1 VTAVADARLFHWE
14 YKPPPVEHEVFRVEG
29 GVPLQGDVTISGAK
43 NAALKLLAAATL
55 TGERCR
61 FTNVPEIEDVR
72 VMVETLRDLG
82 VVVDHPAPNVYEV
95 ASGDVD
101 WLFVPLEAAA
111 KMRASFILLGPLLA
125 RFGQVIMSNP
135 GGDRIGRRPVNLH
148 VDAMRAL
155 GAEIDYRNGYYFAK
169 APGRLRGAEIR
180 FPNVTVMGTEN
191 AMLAATLAEGHTVIR
206 PAAQE
211 PEVDDLIAMLQKMGA
226 EVQRTYPDTIE
237 VEGRRRL
244 RGADHAVV
252 PDRIE
257 AGTFAIAAAVAG
269 GDVTL
274 HGAPCDHLG
283 TFLDTLMAMG
293 VQVACGHDTIEVHAP
308 PRGSGAYRACDVET
322 GAYPGFATD
331 LQPPISVLLTQAK
344 GTSRLH
350 ETIFEDRLEWLGE
363 LARMGATLDVL
374 DGHHATITGP
384 SRLRGTAVEIG
395 DLRAGA
401 SLILAALAADGTTTI
416 RGAHHVHRGYENI
429 EGKFVG
435 LGARIERLA
444 EGTVTASA

>member
-1 VTAVADARLFHWE
+1 MTDVADARLFHWE
-14 YKPPPVEHEVFRVEG
+14 YEPPPVEHEIFRVEG
-29 GVPLQGDVTISGAK
+29 GVPLRGAVPISGAK

-226 EVQRTYPDTIE
+226 QVERTHPDTIE
-237 VEGRRRL
+237 VQGRRRL
-244 RGADHAVV
+244 RGAEHSVI

-257 AGTFAIAAAVAG
+257 AGTFVIAAAVTG
-269 GDVTL
+269 GEVTL
-274 HGAPCDHLG
+274 QGAPCELLG
-283 TFLDTLMAMG
+283 AFLDVMTQMG
-293 VQVACGHDTIEVHAP
+293 VHVACGRDTIEVRGAP
-308 PRGSGAYRACDVET
+308 PGSDVYRACDIET
-322 GAYPGFATD
+322 APYPGFATD
-331 LQPPISVLLTQAK
+331 LQPPTCVLLTQAC
-344 GTSRLH
+344 GTSRVH
-350 ETIFEDRLEWLGE
+350 ETIFEDRLEWLSE
-363 LARMGATLDVL
+363 LARMGARLDVL
-374 DGHHATITGP
+374 DGHHATISGPARLHGTG
-384 SRLRGTAVEIG
+384 VEIG

-444 EGTVTASA
+444 EGIVTASA